1 MPRPILKDRLGINHR
16 RIPILAL
23 GRDVYIDTRLMLR
36 KLEALYP
43 DGKLGATNAFDQG
56 FEEIL
61 EVLMNS

>member
-1 MPRPILKDRLGINHR
+1 
-16 RIPILAL
+16 
-23 GRDVYIDTRLMLR
+23 MLR